1 MCDICRMQILV
12 ASSTEMEIKEFIL
25 EHLPLL
31 SSTVDIDILITGVGT
46 PATVY
51 HLTNAVM
58 QKKYDVVIQAGI
70 AGTFRKKYGNG
81 DVVLVERDLF
91 ADLAIVQDEEWQSL
105 SESGLTDP
113 NDFPYENGWLVNT
126 ALLKSHLRSVTAIS
140 INTITNEKK
149 RINKL
154 LDKYQ
159 PDIESMEGA
168 ALHYVCLQ
176 QNIPFLQIR
185 SISNEVGE
193 RDKSKWE
200 MKKAMHHLNKELKHL
215 IEQIKP

>member
-1 MCDICRMQILV
+1 MQILV

-31 SSTVDIDILITGVGT
+31 SKTVDIDILITGIGA
-46 PATVY
+46 PATIY
-51 HLTNAVM
+51 HLTNAVL
-58 QKKYDVVIQAGI
+58 QKKYDLVIQAGI
-70 AGTFRKKYGNG
+70 AGTFRKKYSNG

-113 NDFPYENGWLVNT
+113 NEFPYQNGWLLNAT
-126 ALLKSHLRSVTAIS
+126 LPKSGLRSATAIT

-154 LDKYQ
+154 VDKYQ
-159 PDIESMEGA
+159 PDVESMEGA

-176 QNIPFLQIR
+176 QNIPFVQLR

-200 MKKAMHHLNKELKHL
+200 MKKALQHLNKELKHL
-215 IEQIKP
+215 IEQMKP